1 MSLLAPLCRL
11 VLINHF
17 SFTFYNL
24 LKWWKV
30 MGTFYPPTFLSW
42 AFWHGGARMTD
53 RRRSTLS
60 SVSVCEFIILVEVV
74 LFSDAS
80 ATVINHL
87 SYSYL
92 SYSYWSSI
100 CSRVRAGSSA
110 ANAKQTC
117 CFCFK
122 LKAKLTKYD
131 FYFEAATRNALYS
144 VSGAIFHY
152 GYLQV
157 YTKEVDSLGTFS
169 QELSFKYWREEEQT
183 ATFSCRL

>member
-1 MSLLAPLCRL
+1 
-11 VLINHF
+11 
-17 SFTFYNL
+17 
-24 LKWWKV
+24 
-30 MGTFYPPTFLSW
+30 MGTFYPPTFLSS

-87 SYSYL
+87 SYSCL

-122 LKAKLTKYD
+122 LKAYNWQSMTFTLKQPQEMHCILLVGPFFTMATCRSTQKKWTVWGLLVRSWVLNID
-131 FYFEAATRNALYS
+131 ERKNKQPHSAA
-144 VSGAIFHY
+144 G
-152 GYLQV
+152 
-157 YTKEVDSLGTFS
+157 
-169 QELSFKYWREEEQT
+169 
-183 ATFSCRL
+183 CRAAGDRL